1 MSAEHGQIEG
11 GNKKVALLVAIL
23 AALLAI
29 TETGGKSAQTHALA
43 DHIDASNLWSFFQAK
58 TIRQTTMRTAAEAI
72 EAQYQGA
79 PQPMPAGVKA
89 QVDTWRK
96 TAARYE
102 SEPETNEG
110 RKELVAKA
118 KVKEAARDKAMSAY
132 HMFEYGSAAL
142 QLAIVLAGAAAL
154 TAVSWLMV
162 SAIGLGVIGVVFGAL
177 GFFAPTLIHL

>member
-11 GNKKVALLVAIL
+11 GNKKIALLVAVL
-23 AALLAI
+23 AALLAVS
-29 TETGGKSAQTHALA
+29 ETAGKSAQTHALS
-43 DHIDASNLWSFFQAK
+43 DQIDASNLWSFFQAK

-72 EAQYQGA
+72 DAQYAGA
-79 PQPMPAGVKA
+79 PQPMPEGVKK
-89 QVDTWRK
+89 QLDSWRK

-110 RKELVAKA
+110 RKELVARA
-118 KVKEAARDKAMSAY
+118 KIKEAERDKALSAY

-154 TAVSWLMV
+154 TAVTWLTV
-162 SAIGLGVIGVVFGAL
+162 ASIGLGVLGLAFSVL
-177 GFFAPTLIHL
+177 GFLAPTLIHL